1 MNKIKKRYLYLLII
15 VVTGIIV
22 GIIFSNILSDTD
34 NKLVYSK
41 ITNYFNNIKDDI
53 PIDYLKNLITSL
65 KNNYLFLIIIWILGL
80 SIVGLLFNNFILFF
94 KSFVLGFSIGSII
107 NIYFYRGLVLS
118 FFYIFPALIINI
130 LVLMIMVYYA
140 NTFSLKLFDVIFR
153 KKEFKFSSLIKK
165 YFKILLVFSIILTIS
180 SLIET
185 FIMPFFIKLFSFLI
199 K

>member
-153 KKEFKFSSLIKK
+153 KKEFKFSSLMKK

>member
-41 ITNYFNNIKDDI
+41 ITNYFNNIKNDI

-165 YFKILLVFSIILTIS
+165 YFKILFVFGIILTIS